1 MLRVILP
8 IVIDNDEK
16 RLADLVGATPEKFE
30 CEPAI
35 FYSIDNVRPYLNY
48 KNLCMISSGGD
59 DFIVGLSMEQVDE
72 VIMSDVSFMFSAN

>member
-1 MLRVILP
+1 MLP

-16 RLADLVGATPEKFE
+16 RVADLVGSTPEKFE

-35 FYSIDNVRPYLNY
+35 FYSVDNVRPYLNY

-59 DFIVGLSMEQVDE
+59 DFIVGLSMEEVDDI
-72 VIMSDVSFMFSAN
+72 IMSDISHMFSAN

>member
-1 MLRVILP
+1 MLP

-16 RLADLVGATPEKFE
+16 RVADLVGSTPEKFE

-59 DFIVGLSMEQVDE
+59 DFIVGLSMEEVDDI
-72 VIMSDVSFMFSAN
+72 IMSDISHLFSAN

>member
-16 RLADLVGATPEKFE
+16 RMADLVGATPEKFE

-35 FYSIDNVRPYLNY
+35 FYSVDNVRPYLNY
-48 KNLCMISSGGD
+48 KNLCVVSSGGD

-72 VIMSDVSFMFSAN
+72 IIMSDVSFMFSAN

>member
-1 MLRVILP
+1 MLP

-16 RLADLVGATPEKFE
+16 RVADLVGSTPEKFE

-59 DFIVGLSMEQVDE
+59 DFIVGLSMEEVDDI
-72 VIMSDVSFMFSAN
+72 IMSDISHMFSAN

>member
-1 MLRVILP
+1 MLP

-16 RLADLVGATPEKFE
+16 RVADLVGSTPEKFE

-35 FYSIDNVRPYLNY
+35 FYSIDNIRPYLNY

-59 DFIVGLSMEQVDE
+59 DFIVGLSMEEVDDI
-72 VIMSDVSFMFSAN
+72 IMSDVTNMFSAN

>member
-1 MLRVILP
+1 MRIMLP

-16 RLADLVGATPEKFE
+16 RVADLVGSTPEKFE

-35 FYSIDNVRPYLNY
+35 FYSIDNIRPYLNY

-59 DFIVGLSMEQVDE
+59 DFIVGLSMEEVDDI
-72 VIMSDVSFMFSAN
+72 IMSDVGHMFSAN